1 MQKEICYKNIHAY
14 WNYRMDA
21 QRIIFSEFVLD
32 ENAKM
37 CHIFATR
44 SNLLLSSFFQFEVL

>member
-32 ENAKM
+32 ENVKM

-44 SNLLLSSFFQFEVL
+44 SNLLLSSFFQFEV